1 MDIAGVG
8 RHIENPFETVRKEVR
23 LDYYEVR
30 STEGWYRHIMR
41 ALLAEVRV
49 AELDWSP
56 IQNKSLKD

>member
-1 MDIAGVG
+1 MG

-30 STEGWYRHIMR
+30 STESWYRHIMR

-49 AELDWSP
+49 AEPDWSP